1 MSARQH
7 LQLND
12 DFAMQGGMLN
22 RPTLAYETWGE
33 LNTLGDNAIL
43 LFTGLSP
50 SAHAASSPMDP
61 SAGWWEDMIGRDKP
75 IDTHRYFVICVNSL
89 GSCFGSTGPASV
101 NPATGTL
108 YRLDFPVLTV
118 EDIANSAI
126 AVLDHLGV
134 QKVNTVVGASM

>member
-7 LQLND
+7 LQLEN
-12 DFAMQGGMLN
+12 DFAMKSGMLA
-22 RPTLAYETWGE
+22 RPTLAFETWGE
-33 LNTLGDNAIL
+33 PNALRDNCIL

-75 IDTHRYFVICVNSL
+75 IDTHRYFVVCINSL
-89 GSCFGSTGPASV
+89 GSCFGSTGPASE
-101 NPATGTL
+101 NPKSKAL

-126 AVLDHLGV
+126 AVLDLSLIHI
-134 QKVNTVVGASM
+134 